1 MTIIEY
7 DQSGVIYNGTV
18 DGVETFTYS
27 GATLTSST
35 ENLPILGVFIAFTSG
50 AYDPTPD
57 WVEVTQYVRSV
68 NLQRGRTDELEQF
81 QGGKA
86 SVLLDNRTRIFDPF
100 NTDSPYYNNLKPRK
114 QIKIVAQWN
123 GVQYPMFRGFVSGF
137 PVEWTEAGKDTVTS
151 VDCFDLMSFMGAEN
165 ISADW
170 VVSYLQELGAQSII
184 RNDVKIGTFI
194 SEDAE
199 LITQYSTQP
208 NYGTNGGSNLM
219 AETLTYKPAP
229 TGSGNISVSDSV
241 MGLGSPKG
249 LATTGDGFTFIE
261 LVPPRTVSTVG
272 AGALV
277 FWVKIDS
284 NVVGLD
290 SNDGFI
296 DIVQGKLGA
305 KYVSVSIAF
314 NQIYASTLGSIVV
327 RLFALPSISYI
338 TTNLSINDSQPHC
351 VIVNHDG
358 SSWNVFVDGRNVN
371 TSGFSFSGYFPS
383 ERTDLFN
390 IGTDQTINW
399 GYAASFDRALT
410 SEEITR
416 LSVLGANTFAEPSD
430 DRFTRLFTASNL
442 PVEFLDI
449 DDTFNFFDV
458 QALPPEGAP
467 LLPALQQ
474 VANSEGSVMFVD
486 GAGVLHFWSR
496 NTVFGFTE
504 SATSQITF
512 ADDGTGFPYSNRS
525 LRVMLDGDQMRNDVT
540 VLDSFDR
547 AFTARSQ
554 TSILENGAAAETFD
568 TLLVDVDSA
577 QELAQRIVTIF
588 GEPDIDLEP
597 FTLQGQYD
605 PDVWGDLLGLEL
617 LNRFTFKRTPPVG
630 SAIVKEMLIQQ
641 VSWDMTP
648 STWECTIK
656 GSARF
661 TGWFTV
667 GLSLV
672 GGSDVVL

>member
-1 MTIIEY
+1 
-7 DQSGVIYNGTV
+7 
-18 DGVETFTYS
+18 
-27 GATLTSST
+27 
-35 ENLPILGVFIAFTSG
+35 
-50 AYDPTPD
+50 
-57 WVEVTQYVRSV
+57 
-68 NLQRGRTDELEQF
+68 
-81 QGGKA
+81 
-86 SVLLDNRTRIFDPF
+86 
-100 NTDSPYYNNLKPRK
+100 LKPRK

-137 PVEWTEAGKDTVTS
+137 PVEWTESGKDTVTS

-184 RNDVKIGTFI
+184 RNDVKENTYI

-208 NYGTNGGSNLM
+208 NYGTAGGSNLM
-219 AETLTYKPAP
+219 AETLTFKPAP
-229 TGSGNISVSDSV
+229 TGSGNISVAESV
-241 MGLGSPKG
+241 MGLGSSTG
-249 LATTGDGFTFIE
+249 LTSTSGSFTVGSFTFIE
-261 LVPPRTVSTVG
+261 LVPLRNVTTTG

-284 NVVGLD
+284 TVGLEND
-290 SNDGFI
+290 DGFVVLADCQLAAAAVRVGVMFDQAVAPTI
-296 DIVQGKLGA
+296 G
-305 KYVSVSIAF
+305 SV
-314 NQIYASTLGSIVV
+314 YV
-327 RLFALPSISYI
+327 RLRIGF
-338 TTNLSINDSQPHC
+338 TTVNLTTTLAVNDSQPHC

-358 SSWNVFVDGRNVN
+358 LNWNVFVDGRNVN
-371 TSGFSFSGYFPS
+371 TSAVSFAGLFPS
-383 ERTDLFN
+383 ERTSLIN
-390 IGTDQTINW
+390 SGTRQTIYW

-410 SEEITR
+410 FEEITR
-416 LSVLGANTFAEPSD
+416 ISVLGSNTFIEPSD
-430 DRFTRLFTASNL
+430 ERFTRLFTASNL
-442 PVEFLDI
+442 PAEFLDI

-496 NTVFGFTE
+496 NTVFGLTE

-547 AFTARSQ
+547 ASTARSQ
-554 TSILENGAAAETFD
+554 ASILENGAAAETFD

-577 QELAQRIVTIF
+577 QELAQRIVNIF

-617 LNRFTFKRTPPVG
+617 LDRFTFKRTPPVG
-630 SAIVKEMLIQQ
+630 SAIVKQMLIQQ

>member
-1 MTIIEY
+1 LNTAPA
-7 DQSGVIYNGTV
+7 
-18 DGVETFTYS
+18 YS
-27 GATLTSST
+27 
-35 ENLPILGVFIAFTSG
+35 
-50 AYDPTPD
+50 
-57 WVEVTQYVRSV
+57 
-68 NLQRGRTDELEQF
+68 
-81 QGGKA
+81 
-86 SVLLDNRTRIFDPF
+86 
-100 NTDSPYYNNLKPRK
+100 NLKPRK
-114 QIKIVAQWN
+114 QIKIVAQWA

-137 PVEWTEAGKDTVTS
+137 PVEWTEAGKDTTVS
-151 VDCFDLMSFMGAEN
+151 LDCFDLMSFMGAEN

-184 RNDVKIGTFI
+184 RNDVKEGTYI
-194 SEDAE
+194 SEE
-199 LITQYSTQP
+199 TNVIEEISTQP
-208 NYGTNGGSNLM
+208 NYGTVGGFNRLY
-219 AETLTYKPAP
+219 AILTEKLSP
-229 TGSGNISVSDSV
+229 THSGNISVAESV

-249 LATTGDGFTFIE
+249 LTTTGDFYTIID
-261 LVPPRTVSTVG
+261 VSPLNTSN
-272 AGALV
+272 ASSTYSMV
-277 FWVKIDS
+277 FWVKVDS

-290 SNDGFI
+290 SNDGFVDLVNI
-296 DIVQGKLGA
+296 SFANGQ
-305 KYVSVSIAF
+305 SVAISLAY
-314 NQIYASTLGSIVV
+314 NQAVADTLGSVIV
-327 RLFALPSISYI
+327 RLFNPFTFPDV
-338 TTNLSINDSQPHC
+338 TTNLSINDSQTHC
-351 VIVNHDG
+351 VIVTRNG
-358 SSWNVFVDGRNVN
+358 SNWQVFVDGRAVN
-371 TSGFSFSGYFPS
+371 NSLLASTGYVDP
-383 ERTDLFN
+383 TQVLLYPV
-390 IGTDQTINW
+390 GTDQTLAW
-399 GYAASFDRALT
+399 GYAAWFDRQLTTEEVTRISALG
-410 SEEITR
+410 S
-416 LSVLGANTFAEPSD
+416 NTFVEPSD

-442 PVEFLDI
+442 PVEFLDV

-467 LLPALQQ
+467 LLPVLQQ

-486 GAGVLHFWSR
+486 GAGILHFWSR
-496 NTVFGFTE
+496 NTVFADTD
-504 SATSQITF
+504 SATSVITF

-547 AFTARSQ
+547 ASTARSQ
-554 TSILENGAAAETFD
+554 ASILENGAAAETFD

-577 QELAQRIVTIF
+577 QELAQRIVNIF

-630 SAIVKEMLIQQ
+630 SAIVKQMLIQQ
-641 VSWDMTP
+641 VSWNMTP
-648 STWECTIK
+648 STWECTLK

>member
-1 MTIIEY
+1 
-7 DQSGVIYNGTV
+7 
-18 DGVETFTYS
+18 
-27 GATLTSST
+27 
-35 ENLPILGVFIAFTSG
+35 
-50 AYDPTPD
+50 
-57 WVEVTQYVRSV
+57 
-68 NLQRGRTDELEQF
+68 
-81 QGGKA
+81 
-86 SVLLDNRTRIFDPF
+86 
-100 NTDSPYYNNLKPRK
+100 
-114 QIKIVAQWN
+114 
-123 GVQYPMFRGFVSGF
+123 
-137 PVEWTEAGKDTVTS
+137 
-151 VDCFDLMSFMGAEN
+151 
-165 ISADW
+165 
-170 VVSYLQELGAQSII
+170 
-184 RNDVKIGTFI
+184 
-194 SEDAE
+194 
-199 LITQYSTQP
+199 
-208 NYGTNGGSNLM
+208 
-219 AETLTYKPAP
+219 
-229 TGSGNISVSDSV
+229 
-241 MGLGSPKG
+241 
-249 LATTGDGFTFIE
+249 
-261 LVPPRTVSTVG
+261 
-272 AGALV
+272 
-277 FWVKIDS
+277 
-284 NVVGLD
+284 
-290 SNDGFI
+290 
-296 DIVQGKLGA
+296 
-305 KYVSVSIAF
+305 
-314 NQIYASTLGSIVV
+314 
-327 RLFALPSISYI
+327 
-338 TTNLSINDSQPHC
+338 
-351 VIVNHDG
+351 
-358 SSWNVFVDGRNVN
+358 VFVDGRNVN
-371 TSGFSFSGYFPS
+371 ISGFSFSGYFPS

-416 LSVLGANTFAEPSD
+416 LSVLGANTFSEPAD
-430 DRFTRLFTASNL
+430 ERFTRLFTASNL

-486 GAGVLHFWSR
+486 GAGILHFWSR
-496 NTVFGFTE
+496 NTVFALTE

-547 AFTARSQ
+547 ASTARSQ
-554 TSILENGAAAETFD
+554 ASILENGAAAETFD

-577 QELAQRIVTIF
+577 QELAQRIVNIF

-617 LNRFTFKRTPPVG
+617 LDRFTFKRTPPVG

>member
-1 MTIIEY
+1 
-7 DQSGVIYNGTV
+7 
-18 DGVETFTYS
+18 
-27 GATLTSST
+27 
-35 ENLPILGVFIAFTSG
+35 
-50 AYDPTPD
+50 
-57 WVEVTQYVRSV
+57 
-68 NLQRGRTDELEQF
+68 
-81 QGGKA
+81 
-86 SVLLDNRTRIFDPF
+86 
-100 NTDSPYYNNLKPRK
+100 
-114 QIKIVAQWN
+114 
-123 GVQYPMFRGFVSGF
+123 
-137 PVEWTEAGKDTVTS
+137 VTS

-208 NYGTNGGSNLM
+208 NYGTAGGSNLM
-219 AETLTYKPAP
+219 AETLSFKPAP

-249 LATTGDGFTFIE
+249 LACTGDGFTFIE

-284 NVVGLD
+284 SFQGLD
-290 SNDGFI
+290 SAGGFLSLLNA
-296 DIVQGKLGA
+296 D
-305 KYVSVSIAF
+305 
-314 NQIYASTLGSIVV
+314 LGSSQVTVGVMYNQAIAETIGSVHI
-327 RLFALPSISYI
+327 RLSQGFSTFRVS
-338 TTNLSINDSQPHC
+338 TNLSINDSQPHC
-351 VIVNHDG
+351 VIVNHNG

-371 TSGFSFSGYFPS
+371 ISGFSFSGYFPS

-486 GAGVLHFWSR
+486 GAGILHFWSR
-496 NTVFGFTE
+496 NTVFALTE

-547 AFTARSQ
+547 ASTARSQ
-554 TSILENGAAAETFD
+554 ASILENGAAAETFD

-577 QELAQRIVTIF
+577 QELAQRIVNIF

-617 LNRFTFKRTPPVG
+617 LDRFTFKRTPPVG

>member
-1 MTIIEY
+1 MTAIEY

-18 DGVETFTYS
+18 DGVDTFTYS
-27 GATLTSST
+27 GGTLTAST

-50 AYDPTPD
+50 AYDPTPN

-100 NTDSPYYNNLKPRK
+100 NTAGIYFGNLKPRK

-123 GVQYPMFRGFVSGF
+123 GTQYPMFRGFVSGF
-137 PVEWTEAGKDTVTS
+137 PVEWTEAGKDTTVS
-151 VDCFDLMSFMGAEN
+151 LDCFDLMSFMGAEN

-184 RNDVKIGTFI
+184 RNDVKENTYIT
-194 SEDAE
+194 DDDE

-208 NYGTNGGSNLM
+208 NYGTNGGSNLIT
-219 AETLTYKPAP
+219 ETLTFKPAP
-229 TGSGNISVSDSV
+229 TGSGNISVAESV

-249 LATTGDGFTFIE
+249 LACTGDGFTFIE
-261 LVPPRTVSTVG
+261 LVPPRTVTTVG

-290 SNDGFI
+290 SSDGF
-296 DIVQGKLGA
+296 
-305 KYVSVSIAF
+305 VSLLNAD
-314 NQIYASTLGSIVV
+314 LGSSQVTVGVMYNQAFAETIGSVHI
-327 RLFALPSISYI
+327 RLRQGFSTFRVS
-338 TTNLSINDSQPHC
+338 TNLSINDSQPHC

-410 SEEITR
+410 ADEITR
-416 LSVLGANTFAEPSD
+416 ISALGGNTFVEPAD
-430 DRFTRLFTASNL
+430 DRFTRLFTNSNL
-442 PVEFLDI
+442 PVEFLDV

-496 NTVFGFTE
+496 NTVFADTD
-504 SATSQITF
+504 SSTSVITF

-547 AFTARSQ
+547 ASTARSQ
-554 TSILENGAAAETFD
+554 TSIVENGAAAETFD

-577 QELAQRIVTIF
+577 QELAQRIVNIF

-630 SAIVKEMLIQQ
+630 SAIVKQMLIQQ
-641 VSWDMTP
+641 VSWNMTP